1 MGNLPDKTLHGGL
14 FNNIF
19 FEVSHSEKLNLRNPE
34 QLRLFHLEVS
44 NNLFV
49 FGHLQQFIQR
59 NIGQYVFSR
68 AQIEEYELDGNAFS
82 VGLDAMNVMKANA
95 NPGERDSGNDL
106 GEILLFVFLEEIL
119 KAPKILSKVELK
131 AQSGSYDS
139 ECDAIH
145 FLSSTNS
152 NGNSYYNIVF
162 GTSSIVG
169 DVKDAI
175 NAAFDRVA
183 KIHSKSEQEILLAEN
198 TIFTKTVDQST
209 AQKIKDLLLPK
220 KGKKHRVSYD
230 TAFGIFLAYDLG
242 LNPNNYTNQDFEV
255 KLEQKMK
262 TDIKA
267 HTQYIIDKINN
278 LNLGNYSFYIYFV
291 PLNDVA
297 NDKQQ
302 IMNEV
307 FGEGG
312 TDG

>member
-1 MGNLPDKTLHGGL
+1 
-14 FNNIF
+14 
-19 FEVSHSEKLNLRNPE
+19 
-34 QLRLFHLEVS
+34 
-44 NNLFV
+44 
-49 FGHLQQFIQR
+49 LQQFIQR

-106 GEILLFVFLEEIL
+106 GEILLYVFLEEVL

-175 NAAFDRVA
+175 DAAFDRVA

-209 AQKIKDLLLPK
+209 AQKIKDLLLPQ
-220 KGKKHRVSYD
+220 KGKKRRVSYD

-255 KLEQKMK
+255 QLEQKMK

>member
-1 MGNLPDKTLHGGL
+1 MENLPDKTLHGGS

-34 QLRLFHLEVS
+34 QLRLFHLEFS

-49 FGHLQQFIQR
+49 FGHLQQFLQR

-106 GEILLFVFLEEIL
+106 GEILLFVFLEEVL

-175 NAAFDRVA
+175 DAAFDRVA

-209 AQKIKDLLLPK
+209 AQKIKRYGFWDFSSL
-220 KGKKHRVSYD
+220 R
-230 TAFGIFLAYDLG
+230 LG
-242 LNPNNYTNQDFEV
+242 
-255 KLEQKMK
+255 
-262 TDIKA
+262 A
-267 HTQYIIDKINN
+267 
-278 LNLGNYSFYIYFV
+278 
-291 PLNDVA
+291 
-297 NDKQQ
+297 
-302 IMNEV
+302 
-307 FGEGG
+307 
-312 TDG
+312 

>member
-106 GEILLFVFLEEIL
+106 GEILLFVFLEEVL

-169 DVKDAI
+169 DVKDA
-175 NAAFDRVA
+175 
-183 KIHSKSEQEILLAEN
+183 
-198 TIFTKTVDQST
+198 
-209 AQKIKDLLLPK
+209 K
-220 KGKKHRVSYD
+220 KLFH
-230 TAFGIFLAYDLG
+230 
-242 LNPNNYTNQDFEV
+242 E
-255 KLEQKMK
+255 
-262 TDIKA
+262 
-267 HTQYIIDKINN
+267 
-278 LNLGNYSFYIYFV
+278 
-291 PLNDVA
+291 
-297 NDKQQ
+297 
-302 IMNEV
+302 
-307 FGEGG
+307 
-312 TDG
+312 